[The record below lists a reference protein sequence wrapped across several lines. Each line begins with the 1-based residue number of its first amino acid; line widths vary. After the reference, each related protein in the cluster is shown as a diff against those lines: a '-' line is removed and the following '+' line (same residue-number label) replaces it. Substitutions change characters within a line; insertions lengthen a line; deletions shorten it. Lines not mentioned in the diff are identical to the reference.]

1 MCTSETSSNTA
12 TEPITFSTIGN
23 DFQVMRLT
31 LKSFS
36 VFVFPFHHQTG
47 IQVLHFNVHYWNGC
61 VSLWVC
67 VICFF
72 VHLITQEPNIF
83 RLHIINSLV
92 STLSISIQFNYHNN
106 NYFRCS
112 ISDMVVLSL
121 VSLDYIWLWTC
132 RWLVLFLVFF
142 VKIDSRS
149 TFQCEINGD
158 IYIYDTFLARKMGF
172 WSVWRV
178 HILRKCIEFHYF
190 IAGP

>member
-1 MCTSETSSNTA
+1 MYKWNQFKYRHRTNYIQYDRKRFSSHASDTEIFFRLCLSISSSNW
-12 TEPITFSTIGN
+12 N
-23 DFQVMRLT
+23 
-31 LKSFS
+31 
-36 VFVFPFHHQTG
+36 
-47 IQVLHFNVHYWNGC
+47 QVLHFNVHYWNGC